1 MTRFQK
7 DYETMKK
14 GTDLS
19 ILKKR
24 KAEIDRL
31 TKEGRGCKN
40 KFRQTC
46 IAQDLIRLKKEY
58 EALEALY

>member
-1 MTRFQK
+1 MTRFEK
-7 DYETMKK
+7 DCETMKK
-14 GTDLS
+14 GTGLS

-24 KAEIDRL
+24 KAEIDRFS
-31 TKEGRGCKN
+31 KEGKGCKN

-46 IAQDLIRLKKEY
+46 ITQDLIRLKKEY

>member
-1 MTRFQK
+1 MTRFEK
-7 DYETMKK
+7 DCETLKK
-14 GTDLS
+14 GTGLTV
-19 ILKKR
+19 LQKR

-31 TKEGRGCKN
+31 TKEVRGCKN

-46 IAQDLIRLKKEY
+46 IAQDLVRLKKEY